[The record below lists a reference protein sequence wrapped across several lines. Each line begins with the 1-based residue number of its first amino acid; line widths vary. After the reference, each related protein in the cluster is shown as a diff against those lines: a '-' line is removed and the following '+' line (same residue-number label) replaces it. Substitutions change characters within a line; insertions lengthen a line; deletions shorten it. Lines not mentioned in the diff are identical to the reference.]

1 MHGGPTAEADIAA
14 RDDWR
19 RARAISDCTW
29 HRGEVMAASNALI
42 ALRSLTGGDRP

>member
-19 RARAISDCTW
+19 RARAISDCSW
-29 HRGEVMAASNALI
+29 HRGEVLAASNALI
-42 ALRSLTGGDRP
+42 ALRSLGGGDRP